1 MWQEPPPW
9 KTNCSR
15 NLLTKNVPN
24 LVEQKTLCCVVG
36 KWENRKLVC
45 PNGPNWNVAIWS
57 IFYSRSRHL
66 PVRCGVTAA
75 TRRLCLFSFVL
86 FIFGRVHFFS
96 QFFIKTIA
104 KRIAIFSPGKK
115 PRTKEDL
122 FQTFFLS
129 RSFSQFFNR
138 KPNLTFRVPLSVLLS
153 GSAPEEAENPITEC
167 IVWWGRWEKFSR
179 GNFFSKDISLQG
191 GWDAPLNEF
200 LVLASLA
207 LAPILCW
214 FGERIFHSA
223 RAALWNVSWRRF
235 IRDRRP
241 ESGASGKKTGLCS
254 AGMHHFWVRD
264 EFFFSLR
271 KDNEFVE
278 EIWLARNYLDI
289 F

>member
-86 FIFGRVHFFS
+86 FIFSEVHFFS
-96 QFFIKTIA
+96 QFFMKTIA
-104 KRIAIFSPGKK
+104 KRIAIFSPEKK
-115 PRTKEDL
+115 NPEPWRIYSKL
-122 FQTFFLS
+122 FLS

-179 GNFFSKDISLQG
+179 GNFFSQ
-191 GWDAPLNEF
+191 
-200 LVLASLA
+200 
-207 LAPILCW
+207 
-214 FGERIFHSA
+214 
-223 RAALWNVSWRRF
+223 
-235 IRDRRP
+235 
-241 ESGASGKKTGLCS
+241 
-254 AGMHHFWVRD
+254 
-264 EFFFSLR
+264 
-271 KDNEFVE
+271 
-278 EIWLARNYLDI
+278 DI
-289 F
+289 FPPGLLGCTFKWISCSSVVGVGPDPLLVWGKDFSFRSSCAMKCVLETFH